1 MEFTEYLGEIIGL
14 RKNKKEFFLFMRI
27 DQSIIDSIN
36 QDRDDGCYDFF
47 NDEEVLER
55 DSEEKVLKVYYGIE
69 KKDFYFKKFHI
80 TKEIFG
86 EVREKY
92 FGKSSQIVKFPF
104 PAKVV
109 RDSIND
115 ILFFYDFYEDA
126 GDLVYIDEE
135 DDIFV

>member
-1 MEFTEYLGEIIGL
+1 MEFTEYWGEIIGL

-27 DQSIIDSIN
+27 DQSRIDLIN

-55 DSEEKVLKVYYGIE
+55 DSEEKVLKAYYGIE
-69 KKDFYFKKFHI
+69 KKDFYFKIFNI
-80 TKEIFG
+80 TKEIFE

-92 FGKSSQIVKFPF
+92 FGKSSQILKFPF

-126 GDLVYIDEE
+126 GDLIYIDEE
-135 DDIFV
+135 NDDIY